1 MTSWD
6 FPASDPIDLQIR
18 VPAGDVTVRAVAT
31 QAATVR
37 LETSR
42 PGGRDERYLDATRV
56 EFDHGALSILAPE
69 RFGFGRG
76 GSLNVT
82 VEVPADSSCL
92 VHTASADVECTGLL
106 SALDVHSAS
115 GDVTAERVS
124 GVARI
129 STASGDVHLGETGEA
144 DLESASGNLSIGTV
158 SGPARAKT
166 ASGDVRIDAASGSRV
181 EAKSSSGDIRVAI
194 APGIGVYLDL
204 STLSGTASSE
214 LDPADQSGGADMTLS
229 CRTLS
234 GDVLV
239 TRATQPAAR

>member
-6 FPASDPIDLQIR
+6 FPTSDPIDLQIR
-18 VPAGDVTVRAVAT
+18 VPAGNVTVHAVAT
-31 QAATVR
+31 QAATVT
-37 LETSR
+37 LQASR
-42 PGGRDERYLDATRV
+42 RGRDERYLDDTRV

-69 RFGFGRG
+69 RSGFGRG
-76 GSLNVT
+76 GSLSVT
-82 VEVPADSSCL
+82 VEVPAGSSCL
-92 VHTASADVECTGLL
+92 VHTASADVDCTGTL

-124 GVARI
+124 GVARV
-129 STASGDVHLGETGEA
+129 STASGDVHVGETAEA
-144 DLESASGNLSIGTV
+144 DLESASGDVSIGTV
-158 SGPARAKT
+158 SGPASAKT

-181 EAKSSSGDIRVAI
+181 EAKSTSGDVRVGV

-214 LDPADQSGGADMTLS
+214 LDPAGESGGADMTLS

-239 TRATQPAAR
+239 TRAAQPATR